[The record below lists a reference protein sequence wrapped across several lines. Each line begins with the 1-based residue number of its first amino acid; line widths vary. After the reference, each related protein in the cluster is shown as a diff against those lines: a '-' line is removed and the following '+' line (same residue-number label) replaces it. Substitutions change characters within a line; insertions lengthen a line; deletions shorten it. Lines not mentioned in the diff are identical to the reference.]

1 MLLFRLTDFVL
12 ISMTFSL
19 ISLQSDII
27 SIPVWVKLNTL
38 SFLHPFI
45 KIIHKSF
52 FLPPPP
58 MQSINSKSF
67 LFILHIFGYF
77 SSLITLVKKYYYLKD
92 SSCLNLCLNS
102 HLLRQILGVLYKTP
116 KKVSIYIANDKGPL
130 FYYFHINILDNVLIG
145 DIITCF

>member
-38 SFLHPFI
+38 SSLHPFI
-45 KIIHKSF
+45 KITHKSF
-52 FLPPPP
+52 FLSPTP

-67 LFILHIFGYF
+67 LFILYIFGYF
-77 SSLITLVKKYYYLKD
+77 SLLITLVKKYYYLKD

-102 HLLRQILGVLYKTP
+102 HLLRQIMGFLYKTP
-116 KKVSIYIANDKGPL
+116 KEVSKYIANDKGPL
-130 FYYFHINILDNVLIG
+130 FYYFLINILDNVLIG
-145 DIITCF
+145 DIISYF